1 MKKIY
6 KEIAE
11 ELNVPV
17 SLIEKIVNSQFEFV
31 KKVMA
36 EGEKNKPDTFKTIQL
51 THLGKFA
58 VRKKKIE
65 FYKKRVKMSI
75 PEGMEFNKNYPLKDV

>member
-11 ELNVPV
+11 ELNVPA

-36 EGEKNKPDTFKTIQL
+36 EGEKNKQIADCAKKCTKYLKF
-51 THLGKFA
+51 LGWNSKGGLL
-58 VRKKKIE
+58 KK
-65 FYKKRVKMSI
+65 
-75 PEGMEFNKNYPLKDV
+75 PLP